1 MDPFPRTLFTTG
13 YVALLITASAG
24 SEPVLF
30 DSQAFVPA
38 RLPPDFETAINEVV
52 LPDHEEDAELHL
64 YCVTDVTA
72 GGRVRHNT
80 CLPYEEFDITGF
92 RDPIVKMMRKTRLS
106 PALFNG
112 NAVPT
117 ELYYQLHVVFRG
129 ETPRINVYP
138 NWGHDV
144 NLYGT
149 MYEAPQRYETYRFP
163 RDCLFFIGIARTP
176 LGAQGNVTGDPEF
189 QTLYQPDEATL
200 ECIEKIK
207 ARLIKGKYIP
217 ARHDGKPV
225 AATHVEVW
233 GDPEKY
239 VLNLPEQE

>member
-38 RLPPDFETAINEVV
+38 RLPADFDAEINAVL
-52 LPDHEEDAELHL
+52 LPDDDNDSDFYL
-64 YCVTDVTA
+64 YCVADITSA
-72 GGRVRHNT
+72 GRIRHNT
-80 CLPYEEFDITGF
+80 CLPYAQFDITEF
-92 RDPIVKMMRKTRLS
+92 RDAIVKMMRKTRLS
-106 PALFNG
+106 PALFDG

-117 ELYYQLHVVFRG
+117 ELYYRLHLDFQS
-129 ETPRINVYP
+129 EAPRIAVYP
-138 NWGHDV
+138 NWGDDV
-144 NLYGT
+144 DLHGAT
-149 MYEAPQRYETYRFP
+149 YEAPQRYETYRFP

-176 LGAQGNVTGDPEF
+176 LDAQGNVTGDPEF
-189 QTLYQPDEATL
+189 QTLYQPDEPTL

-207 ARLIKGKYIP
+207 ARLMKGKYIP